1 MTKFCVLV
9 LLAAVACGRPR
20 EDTGADSTS
29 LPAVDTLKPAPTDTL
44 AQRDSASKTSSAKQ
58 GTATTKTSTKA
69 SQTTAAKDSTK
80 LGRDVAVPFDPTK
93 PRLPT
98 VDTAR
103 KRPPL

>member
-29 LPAVDTLKPAPTDTL
+29 LPAVDTLKAAPTDTL
-44 AQRDSASKTSSAKQ
+44 AQRDSVSKTSSAKQ
-58 GTATTKTSTKA
+58 GTATTKA

-93 PRLPT
+93 RRLPT
-98 VDTAR
+98 VDTTK